1 MTIGERECGSL
12 GSQGTSGRA
21 EEGAGL
27 GDGRVRR
34 ESREGRRAD
43 GREGDI
49 GTGKCGGDD
58 GIRCRLH
65 GHADG
70 HKHTINGLAV
80 ILTTYGGRFIVTSV
94 SSEDKGLSER
104 RRLVQE
110 LLSAARSRERKER
123 SSVVAS
129 GELAKGFVNWGG
141 ERRLSEGE
149 ADSSEGL

>member
-1 MTIGERECGSL
+1 MTIGGRECGSL

-43 GREGDI
+43 GREADI

-65 GHADG
+65 G

-80 ILTTYGGRFIVTSV
+80 ILTTYGGRFIVISV

-104 RRLVQE
+104 GRLVQE

-129 GELAKGFVNWGG
+129 GEPAKGLVN
-141 ERRLSEGE
+141 
-149 ADSSEGL
+149 

>member
-1 MTIGERECGSL
+1 MTIGGRECGSL

-43 GREGDI
+43 GREADI

-58 GIRCRLH
+58 GIRCR
-65 GHADG
+65 
-70 HKHTINGLAV
+70 
-80 ILTTYGGRFIVTSV
+80 GGRFIVISV

-104 RRLVQE
+104 GRLVQE

-129 GELAKGFVNWGG
+129 GEPAKGLVN
-141 ERRLSEGE
+141 
-149 ADSSEGL
+149 